1 MSKATCIMV
10 QGTMSGAGKSLLCAA
25 LCRIFAQD
33 GWRVAPFKSQNMA
46 LNSFV
51 TRDGLEMGRAQ
62 VVQAQA
68 AGVEPDVRMNPILL
82 KPSSDIGSQVIVNG
96 EVRGQMPAAE
106 YFRRKKQLIPD
117 ILAAYNSLAED
128 FDIIVIEGAGSPAE
142 INLKAD
148 DIVNMGLA
156 KLVDA
161 PVLLVGDIDRGGVF
175 AQLFGT
181 VELLEPDERARIK
194 GLIINKFRG
203 DVGILRP
210 GLAMLEEKTHL
221 PVFGVVPYLKADIE
235 DEDSLSDRLQ
245 VKNAVKPLDA
255 AIVRLPHISN
265 FTDFMPLEQHPLLGV
280 RYVQTT
286 RELGAPD
293 CVILPGTKNT
303 VDDLLWLR
311 QCGLEAAISKLAQ
324 SGDAQ
329 RLMELVAALAPM
341 KSYGV
346 EKDIDRFENDRHIH
360 FSPKQRQAIV
370 AALEQGVL
378 VITGGPGTGKT
389 TIIKCIISLLSEFG
403 EVVLCAP
410 TGRAA
415 KRMTETTGYEAKTI
429 HRLLEYGGEE
439 GQFGRNQDTPIEGD
453 CIIADETSMV
463 DMMLMRSFLRA
474 VAPGTRL
481 ILVGDADQLPSVGAG
496 NVLGDIL
503 QSGVIPSIHL
513 TDIFRQSETSRI
525 VTNAHRI
532 NEGKMPLLNE
542 KNTDFF
548 FERQMSLQQAADTI
562 VALTTQRLPRFLKF
576 GDDWRSRSVR
586 EIQVLAP
593 MKKGECGVQALNIR
607 LQEALNPP
615 ASGKPSI
622 TYGETI
628 FRVGDY
634 DMEWRRR
641 VNLGWED
648 GKGVFNGDVGFVTAV
663 DTENHALTVRFDDEK
678 DAEYT
683 GQQLED
689 LDLAYCL
696 SVHKSQGS
704 EFPVVILPVV
714 YGPMMLLTRN
724 LFYTALTRARK
735 LVVLVGR
742 EEIIRQMVEND
753 HIMKRYTTL
762 SDRLRQVATM
772 LPKVDVFGAPIED

>member
-1 MSKATCIMV
+1 M
-10 QGTMSGAGKSLLCAA
+10 
-25 LCRIFAQD
+25 
-33 GWRVAPFKSQNMA
+33 
-46 LNSFV
+46 
-51 TRDGLEMGRAQ
+51 
-62 VVQAQA
+62 
-68 AGVEPDVRMNPILL
+68 
-82 KPSSDIGSQVIVNG
+82 
-96 EVRGQMPAAE
+96 
-106 YFRRKKQLIPD
+106 
-117 ILAAYNSLAED
+117 
-128 FDIIVIEGAGSPAE
+128 
-142 INLKAD
+142 
-148 DIVNMGLA
+148 
-156 KLVDA
+156 
-161 PVLLVGDIDRGGVF
+161 
-175 AQLFGT
+175 
-181 VELLEPDERARIK
+181 
-194 GLIINKFRG
+194 
-203 DVGILRP
+203 
-210 GLAMLEEKTHL
+210 
-221 PVFGVVPYLKADIE
+221 
-235 DEDSLSDRLQ
+235 
-245 VKNAVKPLDA
+245 
-255 AIVRLPHISN
+255 
-265 FTDFMPLEQHPLLGV
+265 
-280 RYVQTT
+280 
-286 RELGAPD
+286 
-293 CVILPGTKNT
+293 
-303 VDDLLWLR
+303 
-311 QCGLEAAISKLAQ
+311 
-324 SGDAQ
+324 
-329 RLMELVAALAPM
+329 
-341 KSYGV
+341 
-346 EKDIDRFENDRHIH
+346 
-360 FSPKQRQAIV
+360 
-370 AALEQGVL
+370 
-378 VITGGPGTGKT
+378 
-389 TIIKCIISLLSEFG
+389 
-403 EVVLCAP
+403 
-410 TGRAA
+410 
-415 KRMTETTGYEAKTI
+415 
-429 HRLLEYGGEE
+429 
-439 GQFGRNQDTPIEGD
+439 
-453 CIIADETSMV
+453 
-463 DMMLMRSFLRA
+463 
-474 VAPGTRL
+474 
-481 ILVGDADQLPSVGAG
+481 
-496 NVLGDIL
+496 
-503 QSGVIPSIHL
+503 IPSIHL

-628 FRVGDY
+628 FRVGDKVMQTRNDY